1 MSVNDQPAA
10 SLQFVAS
17 SPPMSAQMN
26 AFATGRGRYLVQA
39 AGFALILVMLV
50 GFVTRRSQGMAIAA
64 AGFVGLSIFAV
75 AGTAYVWWRS
85 RRKVLIGVT
94 SDGLTVNARRDVF
107 PFVDAKLGPWV
118 NTGVAL
124 HLQRGS
130 HRFVLGGRDRRIA
143 PATRLDVQ
151 PVQTVDAW
159 LWASEFDQLLAM
171 GGRQSGVDM
180 RGPAMGEATR
190 CLLFPNPYL
199 AEQMGPFAFRKQH
212 RLQQSLSKP
221 SLILDV
227 EDDAMRVIDPNS
239 DALRASAPRADVTAT
254 PATFQADSV
263 TSGDGST
270 YDYPATPGLAVC
282 VPGVEPLTM
291 GCLDLAGSDFRFSW
305 RGRSPRKNERPAYVV
320 SAADLLA
327 LVEKFGLT
335 AQLEDKARRSRHR

>member
-10 SLQFVAS
+10 SRQFVAS

-39 AGFALILVMLV
+39 AMAALILVMLV

-64 AGFVGLSIFAV
+64 AGLVALSILAV

-94 SDGLTVNARRDVF
+94 SDGMTVNARRDVF

-124 HLQRGS
+124 HLRCGS
-130 HRFVLGGRDRRIA
+130 HRFVVGGRDRRIA
-143 PATRLDVQ
+143 PATRLDAP

-159 LWASEFDQLLAM
+159 LWASEFDELLAV

-180 RGPAMGEATR
+180 RGPAPGEATR

-199 AEQMGPFAFRKQH
+199 AEQIGPFALRKQD
-212 RLQQSLSKP
+212 RLQRSLSKP
-221 SLILDV
+221 SLVLDV
-227 EDDAMRVIDPNS
+227 KHDALRVTDPNN
-239 DALRASAPRADVTAT
+239 DALRAPIPRAHVTAT

-263 TSGDGST
+263 SSGDGST

-282 VPGVEPLTM
+282 VPGVEPLTI

-305 RGRSPRKNERPAYVV
+305 LGGSPRKNGHPAYVV
-320 SAADLLA
+320 SAADWLA

-335 AQLEDKARRSRHR
+335 AQLDDKTTGH